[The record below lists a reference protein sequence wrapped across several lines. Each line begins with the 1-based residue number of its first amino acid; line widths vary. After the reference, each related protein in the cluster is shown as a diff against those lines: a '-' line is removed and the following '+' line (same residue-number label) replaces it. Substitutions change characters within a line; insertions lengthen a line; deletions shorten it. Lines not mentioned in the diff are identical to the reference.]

1 MGMGLSIARTIVEAH
16 GGHIVA
22 ENQASGGTVF
32 RVTLPLTKSH
42 SNGTD
47 GEINREAEA
56 AEVAQRPTMFPGG
69 KGRIGHLAR
78 MDRQI
83 IFKCR
88 RPALAPQ

>member
-1 MGMGLSIARTIVEAH
+1 MGLSIVRTIVDAH
-16 GGHIVA
+16 NGHIVA
-22 ENQASGGTVF
+22 ENQAGGGTVF
-32 RVTLPLTKSH
+32 RVRLPLTKSH
-42 SNGTD
+42 SNGTG

-56 AEVAQRPTMFPGG
+56 ADAAQRPTMFPGG

-78 MDRQI
+78 MDSQI